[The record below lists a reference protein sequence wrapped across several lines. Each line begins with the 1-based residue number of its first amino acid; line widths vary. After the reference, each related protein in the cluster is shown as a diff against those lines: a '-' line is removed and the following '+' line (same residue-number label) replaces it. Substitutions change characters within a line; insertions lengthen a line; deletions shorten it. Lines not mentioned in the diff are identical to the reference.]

1 MERKS
6 AGLRARRMTE
16 ADLEPLHRLLSDP
29 EVMRYLE
36 PPFSRE
42 QTRAFLERAGLT
54 PEPLILA
61 VDDGGFAG
69 YVIWHPYDDVSM
81 ELGWV
86 LDRSRWGRGYAG
98 ELTRLLTDRARRQ
111 GRGVV
116 IECVPEQTVTRHIAE
131 KSGFRFCGMAEGC
144 DLYCAEAVLALRVP
158 AAAGRK
164 RTALIGRLKR
174 GKKSEWRS
182 VSCAILHNP
191 DYSSR
196 YAGSLVIRLFT
207 R

>member
-1 MERKS
+1 M
-6 AGLRARRMTE
+6 
-16 ADLEPLHRLLSDP
+16 
-29 EVMRYLE
+29 
-36 PPFSRE
+36 
-42 QTRAFLERAGLT
+42 
-54 PEPLILA
+54 
-61 VDDGGFAG
+61 
-69 YVIWHPYDDVSM
+69 IWHPYDDVSM

-131 KSGFRFCGMAEGC
+131 KVRLPLLRHGGG
-144 DLYCAEAVLALRVP
+144 LLRVP

-164 RTALIGRLKR
+164 RTALIGRLKH

>member
-6 AGLRARRMTE
+6 AGLRVRRMTE

-42 QTRAFLERAGLT
+42 QTRAFLDRAGLT

-61 VDDGGFAG
+61 VDDDGGFAG

-116 IECVPEQTVTRHIAE
+116 IECVPKQTVTRYIAE

-144 DLYCAEAVLALRVP
+144 CVYR
-158 AAAGRK
+158 RQ
-164 RTALIGRLKR
+164 
-174 GKKSEWRS
+174 
-182 VSCAILHNP
+182 P
-191 DYSSR
+191 DEKEP
-196 YAGSLVIRLFT
+196 L
-207 R
+207 

>member
-1 MERKS
+1 MRVRGKPVSCCFTGHRPAKLPWRTDESDERCLRLK
-6 AGLRARRMTE
+6 ARLREVIARAVEGRLHALYLRHGGGL
-16 ADLEPLHRLLSDP
+16 
-29 EVMRYLE
+29 
-36 PPFSRE
+36 
-42 QTRAFLERAGLT
+42 
-54 PEPLILA
+54 
-61 VDDGGFAG
+61 
-69 YVIWHPYDDVSM
+69 
-81 ELGWV
+81 
-86 LDRSRWGRGYAG
+86 
-98 ELTRLLTDRARRQ
+98 
-111 GRGVV
+111 
-116 IECVPEQTVTRHIAE
+116 
-131 KSGFRFCGMAEGC
+131 
-144 DLYCAEAVLALRVP
+144 LRVP

>member
-131 KSGFRFCGMAEGC
+131 KS
-144 DLYCAEAVLALRVP
+144 
-158 AAAGRK
+158 AGRK

>member
-61 VDDGGFAG
+61 GDDGGFAG
-69 YVIWHPYDDVSM
+69 SGTPMTMCPWS
-81 ELGWV
+81 W
-86 LDRSRWGRGYAG
+86 AG
-98 ELTRLLTDRARRQ
+98 SWT
-111 GRGVV
+111 
-116 IECVPEQTVTRHIAE
+116 
-131 KSGFRFCGMAEGC
+131 
-144 DLYCAEAVLALRVP
+144 
-158 AAAGRK
+158 AAAG
-164 RTALIGRLKR
+164 
-174 GKKSEWRS
+174 
-182 VSCAILHNP
+182 
-191 DYSSR
+191 
-196 YAGSLVIRLFT
+196 AGDTPGS
-207 R
+207 

>member
-144 DLYCAEAVLALRVP
+144 CVYRRQPDEKNRFDRPTQARQNQNG
-158 AAAGRK
+158 AA
-164 RTALIGRLKR
+164 
-174 GKKSEWRS
+174 
-182 VSCAILHNP
+182 
-191 DYSSR
+191 
-196 YAGSLVIRLFT
+196 
-207 R
+207 